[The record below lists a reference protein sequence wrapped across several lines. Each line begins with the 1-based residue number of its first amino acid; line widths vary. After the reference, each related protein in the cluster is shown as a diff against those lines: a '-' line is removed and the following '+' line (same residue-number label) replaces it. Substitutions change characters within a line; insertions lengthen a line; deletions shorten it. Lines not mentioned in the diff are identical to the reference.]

1 MFLTHSSL
9 GSINFF
15 LLAYSCF
22 CGFISDINFEW
33 LPIHSSNYVL
43 FSQLQPQIC
52 RCLLDSSTCPVATL
66 NLWLNGFLLVPLR
79 LLRFCWWHHSF
90 THSRSLFIIILS
102 SSFFFSQIQHWLFP
116 SHVTFHPSIPNAI
129 IVVWTMPIAMSYVS
143 LISTDYNTTL
153 HVIATRVVIFYPHWI

>member
-1 MFLTHSSL
+1 MASSL
-9 GSINFF
+9 TSILNDSQSTAQTMSSF
-15 LLAYSCF
+15 LSFSLKFADAY
-22 CGFISDINFEW
+22 W
-33 LPIHSSNYVL
+33 TAPLW
-43 FSQLQPQIC
+43 
-52 RCLLDSSTCPVATL
+52 CPVATL

-79 LLRFCWWHHSF
+79 LLHFCWWHHSF

-102 SSFFFSQIQHWLFP
+102 SSFFFSQIQHWLFS